1 MAARKNISVLKTK
14 DELHIKLEGDWRAK
28 ALQDIDFKLQ
38 EIATTNARKALL
50 DLGDV
55 ISFDTASAWV
65 LHQFIKRLEAQK
77 IKVSIVQAQ
86 PRYLSLLEQVKTYSV
101 SRPSPSQKAFIIT
114 DILYTIGKTTT
125 QSVSSSYTLFSF
137 LGEVILCFLKTF
149 LSPAKFRFSLF
160 CTFVQR
166 VGIEAL
172 PIVGLISF
180 LIGIVLT
187 YQSADQLRR
196 FGAEIFTVDLLA
208 ISVLREIGIL
218 LTAIVIAGRSGSSF
232 AAQIGFMKLNQ
243 EIDAMV
249 VLAMNPLDVLVL
261 PRILALVFILPFL
274 AFYAD
279 IMALLGGALM
289 SRSILD
295 LSFDQ
300 FFHQFNLAISPWT
313 FWVGIIKA
321 PFFAFVIG
329 LIGCF
334 EGIRVQGGARS
345 VGIHTTK
352 AVVESIF
359 LVIIFDAAFSILFSY
374 LKI

>member
-1 MAARKNISVLKTK
+1 LAAKKNISIQTIK

-28 ALQDIDFKLQ
+28 ALQEIDFKLQ
-38 EIATTNARKALL
+38 EISTRNARKVLL
-50 DLGDV
+50 DLEGV
-55 ISFDTASAWV
+55 VSFDTTSAWV
-65 LHQFIKRLEAQK
+65 LHQFIQRLESQK
-77 IKVSIVQAQ
+77 IKVSITHAQ
-86 PRYLSLLEQVKTYSV
+86 PQYLSLLEQVKTYSV
-101 SRPSPSQKAFIIT
+101 SRPSTPQKAFFIT

-125 QSVSSSYTLFSF
+125 QSFSSSYTLLSF
-137 LGEVILCFLKTF
+137 LGEVTLCILKTF
-149 LSPAKFRFSLF
+149 LFPLRFRFSLF

-166 VGIEAL
+166 VGVEAL

-180 LIGIVLT
+180 LIGVVLT

-218 LTAIVIAGRSGSSF
+218 LTAIVVAGRSGSSF

-261 PRILALVFILPFL
+261 PRIFSLVFILPFL

-279 IMALLGGALM
+279 VMALLGGALM
-289 SRSILD
+289 SLSILD

-300 FFHQFNLAISPWT
+300 FFHQFILAIGPWT

-334 EGIRVQGGARS
+334 EGMRVQGGARS